1 MEFFPPPL
9 FYESGMSSREQ
20 ELHNSIIYPNAAE
33 LLQQQQNHLQ
43 NHQHYRMLLQQ
54 HQPKQQQRF
63 AQLHGSSSSSSYQL
77 PRLHQQYQVMSGAY
91 HKTPMDNW
99 SNPSPIAAVQSWQ
112 LQAQQQQQQQQQQ
125 LAPLGRTYEAAQP
138 LVSTLGPSIT
148 LDDTSIDAIMD
159 AGSSSSS
166 ITTSETAFAFD
177 LQMPIDSSSVT
188 MGGSGDGTARV
199 ESTQESDLLVQLQN
213 NCDYHP
219 QQQLQPIQ
227 HHHLLQI
234 EHQLQLDSSFTAAA
248 TGNNTHY
255 LQDSLQ
261 LAHFITS
268 VVFILWR
275 SRSLSESASAFV
287 QFQNYVLKLLRS
299 TSNNV
304 TPPVILTSLKYIE
317 RLRSVTP
324 CSPTSSSPLSPS
336 SIPSHDDSVSGSGSP
351 GTELRIWVT
360 ALSIADAF
368 VNDNA
373 YTVRSWAEVS
383 GFSAIECATM
393 RKEFLEAID
402 HRLYIAEA
410 EYANW
415 LHALEAM
422 LDQSCA
428 DNAAYSIMSPL
439 SALDNCSYAPTTG
452 TTSVTTTMASTL
464 YDHIPLDPLTL
475 RLPGSFPVDLS
486 PAMPIA
492 TVVGKVTATAAVVC
506 PETTGPVLVSD
517 TSAQQPLSHSQ
528 ISMSWPHSISQFAAV
543 TMGDAVLGRRIR
555 L

>member
-1 MEFFPPPL
+1 MSIQPPPFTMEFFPPPL

-112 LQAQQQQQQQQQQ
+112 LQAQQQQQQQQQ

-373 YTVRSWAEVS
+373 YTVRSWAECYNNH
-383 GFSAIECATM
+383 G
-393 RKEFLEAID
+393 ID
-402 HRLYIAEA
+402 SLRPHTFGPFDLA
-410 EYANW
+410 
-415 LHALEAM
+415 
-422 LDQSCA
+422 
-428 DNAAYSIMSPL
+428 
-439 SALDNCSYAPTTG
+439 
-452 TTSVTTTMASTL
+452 
-464 YDHIPLDPLTL
+464 

>member
-1 MEFFPPPL
+1 MSIQPPPFTMEFFPPPL

-188 MGGSGDGTARV
+188 MVGFV
-199 ESTQESDLLVQLQN
+199 
-213 NCDYHP
+213 
-219 QQQLQPIQ
+219 
-227 HHHLLQI
+227 
-234 EHQLQLDSSFTAAA
+234 FTAAA